1 MNILVVEDD
10 ADLCVEIVEYLERRN
25 HRVSGRTTVATA
37 RQALAEMVGKAAL
50 DGVVCDVGLPD
61 GDGLR
66 LYIESVA
73 QTPNCRWILMSGAH
87 DMERLRRVL
96 KDLNARP
103 VVLEKPLPLK
113 LLCDALE
120 EGSTD
125 KRSARRKSRARGV
138 SAANSNGPGYISPTR
153 LARKFGVLWP
163 PWADISDPD

>member
-25 HRVSGRTTVATA
+25 HRVSGCGTMAVA
-37 RQALAEMVGKAAL
+37 RQAVAELGAKAEL

-73 QTPNCRWILMSGAH
+73 RTPDCRWILMSGAH
-87 DMERLRRVL
+87 DMERLRLVL
-96 KDLNARP
+96 KDLRTKP

-113 LLCDALE
+113 TLCEALE
-120 EGSTD
+120 EGFD
-125 KRSARRKSRARGV
+125 R
-138 SAANSNGPGYISPTR
+138 
-153 LARKFGVLWP
+153 
-163 PWADISDPD
+163 

>member
-25 HRVSGRTTVATA
+25 HRVSGCTTVATA
-37 RQALAEMVGKAAL
+37 RQALAEMAGRAAL
-50 DGVVCDVGLPD
+50 DGVICDVGLPD

-96 KDLNARP
+96 KDLNTRP

-120 EGSTD
+120 EGFD
-125 KRSARRKSRARGV
+125 R
-138 SAANSNGPGYISPTR
+138 
-153 LARKFGVLWP
+153 
-163 PWADISDPD
+163 

>member
-25 HRVSGRTTVATA
+25 HRVSGCGTMAVA
-37 RQALAEMVGKAAL
+37 RQVLSALVGKGEL

-66 LYIESVA
+66 LYTESVA
-73 QTPNCRWILMSGAH
+73 ETPNCRWILMSGAH
-87 DMERLRRVL
+87 DLDRLRLLL
-96 KDLNARP
+96 KDQKTKP

-120 EGSTD
+120 EGFE
-125 KRSARRKSRARGV
+125 R
-138 SAANSNGPGYISPTR
+138 
-153 LARKFGVLWP
+153 
-163 PWADISDPD
+163 

>member
-25 HRVSGRTTVATA
+25 HQVSGRGTVAAA
-37 RQALAEMVGKAAL
+37 RQTLAAMVAKGEL

-73 QTPNCRWILMSGAH
+73 QTPDCRWILMSGAH
-87 DMERLRRVL
+87 DMERLRQVL
-96 KDLNARP
+96 KDLKTKP
-103 VVLEKPLPLK
+103 VVLEKPLPLR

-120 EGSTD
+120 EGFE
-125 KRSARRKSRARGV
+125 R
-138 SAANSNGPGYISPTR
+138 
-153 LARKFGVLWP
+153 
-163 PWADISDPD
+163 

>member
-25 HRVSGRTTVATA
+25 HRVSGCGTMAVA
-37 RQALAEMVGKAAL
+37 RQVLSALVAKGEL

-66 LYIESVA
+66 LYTESVA
-73 QTPNCRWILMSGAH
+73 ETPNCRWILMSGAH
-87 DMERLRRVL
+87 DMERLRLLL
-96 KDLNARP
+96 KDLKTKP

-120 EGSTD
+120 EGFE
-125 KRSARRKSRARGV
+125 R
-138 SAANSNGPGYISPTR
+138 
-153 LARKFGVLWP
+153 
-163 PWADISDPD
+163 

>member
-25 HRVSGRTTVATA
+25 HRVSGCGTMAVA
-37 RQALAEMVGKAAL
+37 RQALAALAAKGEL

-66 LYIESVA
+66 LYTESVA
-73 QTPNCRWILMSGAH
+73 ETPDCRWILMSGAH
-87 DMERLRRVL
+87 DMERLRLVL
-96 KDLNARP
+96 KDLKTKP

-120 EGSTD
+120 EGFE
-125 KRSARRKSRARGV
+125 R
-138 SAANSNGPGYISPTR
+138 
-153 LARKFGVLWP
+153 
-163 PWADISDPD
+163 

>member
-25 HRVSGRTTVATA
+25 HRVSGCGTMAVA
-37 RQALAEMVGKAAL
+37 RQVLSALVAKGEL

-66 LYIESVA
+66 LYTESVA
-73 QTPNCRWILMSGAH
+73 ETPNCRWILMSGAH
-87 DMERLRRVL
+87 DLDRLRLLL
-96 KDLNARP
+96 KDQKTKP

-120 EGSTD
+120 EGFE
-125 KRSARRKSRARGV
+125 R
-138 SAANSNGPGYISPTR
+138 
-153 LARKFGVLWP
+153 
-163 PWADISDPD
+163 

>member
-25 HRVSGRTTVATA
+25 HRVSGRGTVAAA
-37 RQALAEMVGKAAL
+37 RQALAAMVAKAEL

-66 LYIESVA
+66 FYIESA
-73 QTPNCRWILMSGAH
+73 ARTPDCRWILMSGAH
-87 DMERLRRVL
+87 DMERLRQVL
-96 KDLNARP
+96 TDMKTKP

-120 EGSTD
+120 EG
-125 KRSARRKSRARGV
+125 RSR
-138 SAANSNGPGYISPTR
+138 
-153 LARKFGVLWP
+153 
-163 PWADISDPD
+163 